1 MKYDHKT
8 TVQNFYIRLQGEKFK
23 MKKECGENMKKK
35 SNSKQIRLTDHWYS
49 FPFQLLL
56 L

>member
-23 MKKECGENMKKK
+23 MKNVEK
-35 SNSKQIRLTDHWYS
+35 I
-49 FPFQLLL
+49 
-56 L
+56 